1 MNKSIKIASRS
12 GTKACLQ
19 RGRDN
24 TRIFWKEDY
33 TQIIIN
39 FCYNANMNS
48 IKHIENALK
57 ELDDEVQKLLLDWNI
72 PLNEKDNIMLP
83 ILQQKKVLTQ
93 TLEDLTYLKE
103 NPPTPNQPCGIS
115 KYRDDN

>member
-1 MNKSIKIASRS
+1 M
-12 GTKACLQ
+12 
-19 RGRDN
+19 
-24 TRIFWKEDY
+24 
-33 TQIIIN
+33 N

-48 IKHIENALK
+48 IKHIEKALQ

-83 ILQQKKVLTQ
+83 ILQQKKVLAQ

-103 NPPTPNQPCGIS
+103 NPPTPNQACGIS

>member
-1 MNKSIKIASRS
+1 
-12 GTKACLQ
+12 
-19 RGRDN
+19 
-24 TRIFWKEDY
+24 
-33 TQIIIN
+33 
-39 FCYNANMNS
+39 MNS

-57 ELDDEVQKLLLDWNI
+57 ELDDEVQVLLLNWDI

-103 NPPTPNQPCGIS
+103 NPPKKISLVVFQNIGKIKKKRCSTPDTCGT
-115 KYRDDN
+115 